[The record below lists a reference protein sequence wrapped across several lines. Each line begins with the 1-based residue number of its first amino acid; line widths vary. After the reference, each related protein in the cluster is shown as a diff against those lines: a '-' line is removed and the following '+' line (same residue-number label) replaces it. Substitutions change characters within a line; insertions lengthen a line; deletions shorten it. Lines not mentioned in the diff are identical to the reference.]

1 MTELAVCA
9 NDRRLAS
16 FVWQT
21 MGARGL
27 ACAHQDIITA
37 LSELAPEQVRQVYAS
52 SLALVKGGDE
62 ESDFD
67 LLRALRVVSAMSL
80 RHVLSDQGIE
90 YRTEVMLR
98 HCVEGLEREEFLL
111 ACRHAQSIETG
122 LMRPALARLRNSVGV
137 LGVLGVDAPSSCI
150 EDTGEELAD
159 EISPPGEYLLTETEP
174 PALPSESGAEP
185 HGPTELGAA
194 SVAAPRAAA
203 SQTVLRRQSKVFGQ
217 SAALTWEIAALA
229 DHDSRAHP
237 LCTVM
242 IEAAAGDG
250 AGRYHWDDKVVFM
263 LTLREL
269 PQVLGVLMGW
279 SSSLEFKFHG
289 KLKKKSLLIE
299 HQDHG
304 LHVRLSDARQRLSVP
319 VLDADRYP
327 LSILVLSALC
337 ANEPSLDSQ
346 AVLSVCRAMTQVARR
361 ND

>member
-1 MTELAVCA
+1 MTQVAVSTD
-9 NDRRLAS
+9 DRRLAN
-16 FVWQT
+16 FVWET

-37 LSELAPEQVRQVYAS
+37 LSELAPEQVKQVYAS
-52 SLALVKGGDE
+52 SLALAKGGDE
-62 ESDFD
+62 ESHFD
-67 LLRALRVVSAMSL
+67 LLRALRVVSAVSL

-90 YRTEVMLR
+90 YRTEVLLR
-98 HCVEGLEREEFLL
+98 YCVEGLEGAEFLL

-137 LGVLGVDAPSSCI
+137 IGVLGGDASGSCI
-150 EDTGEELAD
+150 EDPGEKL
-159 EISPPGEYLLTETEP
+159 PPSGEYLLTETEP

-185 HGPTELGAA
+185 SGPTELGAA
-194 SVAAPRAAA
+194 SVAAPRAAE

-229 DHDSRAHP
+229 DQDSQAHP

-289 KLKKKSLLIE
+289 KLKKKTLLME

-327 LSILVLSALC
+327 LSMLVLSALC
-337 ANEPSLDSQ
+337 VNEPSLDSQ